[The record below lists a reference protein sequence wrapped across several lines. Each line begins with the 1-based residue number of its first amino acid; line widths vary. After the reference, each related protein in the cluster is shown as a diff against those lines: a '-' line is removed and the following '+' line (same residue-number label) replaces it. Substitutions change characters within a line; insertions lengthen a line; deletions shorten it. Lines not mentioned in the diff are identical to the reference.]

1 MALEVDATYTDRHLF
16 AAIASGDEQA
26 FREIFHTYN
35 KSLFPFVLSLIK
47 VESDAREVM
56 QNVFLKLWLNREKLP
71 DIENPGGWLH
81 TLAANACYD
90 HLRRQATYEI
100 HLTKA
105 RSMHSLSDDQTLLQ
119 LDARDVKNAIQ
130 EAIHQLPLKR
140 REIFQLSKI
149 EGLTRREIADRL
161 KISEN
166 TVRNQLVDAVD
177 FVQEYLRKRNIVIP
191 VVILLLILN

>member
-1 MALEVDATYTDRHLF
+1 MQADALHTDRHLF
-16 AAIASGDEQA
+16 TAISSGDEQA
-26 FREIFHTYN
+26 FREIFHAYN

-47 VESDAREVM
+47 IESDAREVM
-56 QNVFLKLWLNREKLP
+56 QNVFLKLWLNKEKLP
-71 DIENPGGWLH
+71 EIENPGGWLH

-90 HLRRQATYEI
+90 HLRRQATYEL
-100 HLTKA
+100 HLSKA
-105 RSMHSLSDDQTLLQ
+105 QSMQSLHDDHTLLH
-119 LDARDVKNAIQ
+119 LEARDVKNAIQ

-149 EGLTRREIADRL
+149 EGLTRREIAERL

-177 FVQEYLRKRNIVIP
+177 FVQDYLRKRNIVVPI
-191 VVILLLILN
+191 VILLLIVN